1 MQGSSTAMARYAAR
15 DRRLELTF
23 AGEVDGPAYRRC
35 MTEWLQRHPNAVSA
49 DWVYDLRNY
58 RGTVSHDD
66 VMAFVRL
73 YDSEAGERDLG
84 ARSVFITPD
93 PGFRYWVQACAAAF
107 PRRVLTVVDT
117 PAEAEALLARTREAA

>member
-1 MQGSSTAMARYAAR
+1 MQGSSTVMARYTSR
-15 DRRLELTF
+15 RGRLELTF

-35 MTEWLQRHPNAVSA
+35 MAEWLQRHPEAVSA
-49 DWVYDLRNY
+49 DWIYDLRDY

-66 VMAFVRL
+66 VLAFTRL
-73 YDSEAGERDLG
+73 YDAEAGERDRG

-117 PAEAEALLARTREAA
+117 LAGAEALLAAERAAA